1 MKKLSKK
8 LLLSGLAALT
18 IYSGFN
24 TIDISTT
31 YAKVNYDVF
40 DLEAHRGGIDVRP
53 ENTLYSYAYAIELG
67 ATSIECDMQLTKDGQ
82 IVMSHNP
89 ILNSD
94 ITRDKN
100 GNYIENNK
108 YDIRLMTVDELKKFD
123 VGVMDQNCGE
133 YYDLHG
139 KTQFTYDAKIPTLEE
154 LMQLIQ
160 SYDDKNIVL
169 NIETKSYPDPASAGY
184 KNNADP
190 KKFVEV
196 FNNIV
201 KKYDMEDRVV
211 LQSFDWQTLI
221 EMKKLNPNIST
232 SALWQEQP
240 SWGRDS
246 ESLRRYEKKKSP
258 WLGGLDIKD
267 YQGNPVKAAHAIGA
281 DIISPYY
288 TEISKQDVDEA
299 HSLGMKVVP
308 WTVNN
313 EKDMTMLLDMGVDGI
328 ISDKPWL
335 LKQVLEKRNIK
346 LHTPT
351 VNVDSPYHTGTDHKD
366 TAPTKAGNGNDA
378 DRKSTRL
385 NSSHEWISRMPS
397 SA

>member
-40 DLEAHRGGIDVRP
+40 DLEAHRGGRDVRP

-94 ITRDKN
+94 ITRDEN

-123 VGVMDQNCGE
+123 VGVMDPNCGE

-160 SYDDKNIVL
+160 SYGDKNIVL

-240 SWGRDS
+240 SWGHDS

-313 EKDMTMLLDMGVDGI
+313 EKDMNMLLDMGVDGI

-366 TAPTKAGNGNDA
+366 TAPTEAGNGNDA
-378 DRKSTRL
+378 
-385 NSSHEWISRMPS
+385 
-397 SA
+397 AY

>member
-40 DLEAHRGGIDVRP
+40 DLEAHRGGRDVRP

-94 ITRDKN
+94 ITRDEN

-123 VGVMDQNCGE
+123 VGVMDPNCGE

-160 SYDDKNIVL
+160 SYGDKNIVL
-169 NIETKSYPDPASAGY
+169 NIETKSYPDPISAGY

-313 EKDMTMLLDMGVDGI
+313 EKDMNMLLDMGVDGI

-366 TAPTKAGNGNDA
+366 TAPTEAGNGNDA
-378 DRKSTRL
+378 
-385 NSSHEWISRMPS
+385 
-397 SA
+397 AY

>member
-24 TIDISTT
+24 NIDISTT

-40 DLEAHRGGIDVRP
+40 DLEAHRGGRNVRP

-94 ITRDKN
+94 ITRDEN

-123 VGVMDQNCGE
+123 VGVMDPNCGE

-160 SYDDKNIVL
+160 SYGDKNIVL

-313 EKDMTMLLDMGVDGI
+313 EKDMNMLLDMGVDGI

-351 VNVDSPYHTGTDHKD
+351 INVDSPYHTGTDHKD
-366 TAPTKAGNGNDA
+366 TAPTEAGNGNDA
-378 DRKSTRL
+378 
-385 NSSHEWISRMPS
+385 
-397 SA
+397 AY

>member
-1 MKKLSKK
+1 MNTNEKLSKK

-24 TIDISTT
+24 NIDISTT

-40 DLEAHRGGIDVRP
+40 DLEAHRGGRDVRP

-94 ITRDKN
+94 ITRDEN

-108 YDIRLMTVDELKKFD
+108 YDIRLMTVDKLKKFD
-123 VGVMDQNCGE
+123 VGVMDPNCGE

-160 SYDDKNIVL
+160 SYGDKNIVL
-169 NIETKSYPDPASAGY
+169 NIETKSYPDPVSAGY

-221 EMKKLNPNIST
+221 EMKKLNPNIFT

-313 EKDMTMLLDMGVDGI
+313 EKDMNMLLDMGVDGI

-366 TAPTKAGNGNDA
+366 TAPTEAGNGNDA
-378 DRKSTRL
+378 
-385 NSSHEWISRMPS
+385 
-397 SA
+397 AY

>member
-8 LLLSGLAALT
+8 LLFSGLAALT

-40 DLEAHRGGIDVRP
+40 DLEAHRGGRDVRP

-94 ITRDKN
+94 ITRDEN

-123 VGVMDQNCGE
+123 VGVMDPNCGE

-160 SYDDKNIVL
+160 SYGDKNIVL

-258 WLGGLDIKD
+258 WLGDLDIKD

-313 EKDMTMLLDMGVDGI
+313 EKDMNMLLDMGVDGI

-351 VNVDSPYHTGTDHKD
+351 INVDSPYHTGTDHKD
-366 TAPTKAGNGNDA
+366 TAPTESGNGNDA
-378 DRKSTRL
+378 
-385 NSSHEWISRMPS
+385 
-397 SA
+397 AY

>member
-24 TIDISTT
+24 NIDISTT

-40 DLEAHRGGIDVRP
+40 DLEAHRGGRDVRP

-94 ITRDKN
+94 ITRDEN

-123 VGVMDQNCGE
+123 VGVMDPNCGE

-160 SYDDKNIVL
+160 SYGDKNIVL

-246 ESLRRYEKKKSP
+246 ESLRRYEKKKSS

-313 EKDMTMLLDMGVDGI
+313 EKDMNMLLDMGVDGI

-351 VNVDSPYHTGTDHKD
+351 INVDSPYHTGTDHKD
-366 TAPTKAGNGNDA
+366 TAPTEAGNGNDA
-378 DRKSTRL
+378 
-385 NSSHEWISRMPS
+385 
-397 SA
+397 AY

>member
-18 IYSGFN
+18 IYSGYN
-24 TIDISTT
+24 NIDISTT

-40 DLEAHRGGIDVRP
+40 DLEAHRGGRDVRP

-94 ITRDKN
+94 ITRDEN

-123 VGVMDQNCGE
+123 VGVMDPNCGE

-160 SYDDKNIVL
+160 SYGDKNIVL
-169 NIETKSYPDPASAGY
+169 YIETKSYPDPASAGY

-313 EKDMTMLLDMGVDGI
+313 EKDMNMLLDMGVDGI

-351 VNVDSPYHTGTDHKD
+351 INVDSPYHTGTDHKD
-366 TAPTKAGNGNDA
+366 TAPTEAGNGNDA
-378 DRKSTRL
+378 
-385 NSSHEWISRMPS
+385 
-397 SA
+397 AY

>member
-24 TIDISTT
+24 NIDISTT

-40 DLEAHRGGIDVRP
+40 DLEAHRGGRDVRP

-94 ITRDKN
+94 ITRDEN

-123 VGVMDQNCGE
+123 VGVMDPNCGE

-160 SYDDKNIVL
+160 LYGDKNIVL

-246 ESLRRYEKKKSP
+246 ESLRRYEKKKSS

-267 YQGNPVKAAHAIGA
+267 YQGNPVKAAHAIGT

-313 EKDMTMLLDMGVDGI
+313 EKDMNMLLDMGVDGI

-351 VNVDSPYHTGTDHKD
+351 INVDSPYHTGTDQTQPLQKLV
-366 TAPTKAGNGNDA
+366 TAMMPLTK
-378 DRKSTRL
+378 
-385 NSSHEWISRMPS
+385 P
-397 SA
+397 

>member
-24 TIDISTT
+24 NIDISTT

-40 DLEAHRGGIDVRP
+40 DLEAHRGGRDVRP

-67 ATSIECDMQLTKDGQ
+67 ATSIECNMQLTKDGQ

-94 ITRDKN
+94 ITRDEN

-123 VGVMDQNCGE
+123 VGVMDPNCGE

-160 SYDDKNIVL
+160 SYGDKNIVL

-221 EMKKLNPNIST
+221 EMKNLNPNIST

-313 EKDMTMLLDMGVDGI
+313 EKDMNMLLDMGVDGI

-335 LKQVLEKRNIK
+335 LKQVLEKHNIK

-351 VNVDSPYHTGTDHKD
+351 INVDSPYHTGTDHKD
-366 TAPTKAGNGNDA
+366 TAPTEAGNGNDA
-378 DRKSTRL
+378 
-385 NSSHEWISRMPS
+385 
-397 SA
+397 AY

>member
-1 MKKLSKK
+1 MNKISKK
-8 LLLSGLAALT
+8 LLLTGLAALT

-24 TIDISTT
+24 NIDISTT
-31 YAKVNYDVF
+31 YAKINYDVF
-40 DLEAHRGGIDVRP
+40 DLEAHRGGRDVRP
-53 ENTLYSYAYAIELG
+53 ENTLYSYAYAMELG

-94 ITRDKN
+94 ITRDEN

-123 VGVMDQNCGE
+123 VGVMNPNCGE

-160 SYDDKNIVL
+160 SYDNKDIIL
-169 NIETKSYPDPASAGY
+169 NIETKSYPDPESIGY

-190 KKFVEV
+190 KKFVET

-201 KKYDMEDRVV
+201 KKYNMEDRVV
-211 LQSFDWQTLI
+211 LQSFDWRTLI

-246 ESLRRYEKKKSP
+246 ESLRRYEQEKSP

-267 YQGNPVKAAHAIGA
+267 YQGDPVKAAHAIGA

-313 EKDMTMLLDMGVDGI
+313 EKDMNMLLDMGVDGI

-346 LHTPT
+346 LHAPT
-351 VNVDSPYHTGTDHKD
+351 VNVDSPYHTGIEHKD
-366 TAPTKAGNGNDA
+366 TAPTEASNGNDA
-378 DRKSTRL
+378 
-385 NSSHEWISRMPS
+385 
-397 SA
+397 AY

>member
-18 IYSGFN
+18 IYSGYN
-24 TIDISTT
+24 NIDISTT

-40 DLEAHRGGIDVRP
+40 DLEAHRGGRDVRP
-53 ENTLYSYAYAIELG
+53 ENTLYSYSYAYAIELG

-94 ITRDKN
+94 ITRDEN

-123 VGVMDQNCGE
+123 VGIMDPNCGE

-160 SYDDKNIVL
+160 SYGDKNIVL

-201 KKYDMEDRVV
+201 KKYNMEDRVV

-313 EKDMTMLLDMGVDGI
+313 EKDMNMLLDMGVDGI

-366 TAPTKAGNGNDA
+366 TAPTEAGNGNDA
-378 DRKSTRL
+378 
-385 NSSHEWISRMPS
+385 
-397 SA
+397 AY

>member
-24 TIDISTT
+24 NIDISTT

-40 DLEAHRGGIDVRP
+40 DLEAHRGGRDVRP

-94 ITRDKN
+94 ITRDEN

-123 VGVMDQNCGE
+123 VGVMDLNCGE

-160 SYDDKNIVL
+160 SYGDKNIVL

-313 EKDMTMLLDMGVDGI
+313 EKDMNMLLDMGVDGI

-351 VNVDSPYHTGTDHKD
+351 INVDSPYHTGTDHKD
-366 TAPTKAGNGNDA
+366 TAPTEAGNGNDA
-378 DRKSTRL
+378 
-385 NSSHEWISRMPS
+385 
-397 SA
+397 AY

>member
-24 TIDISTT
+24 NIDISTT

-40 DLEAHRGGIDVRP
+40 DLEAHRGGRDVRP

-94 ITRDKN
+94 ITRDEN

-123 VGVMDQNCGE
+123 VGVMDPNCGE

-160 SYDDKNIVL
+160 SYGDKNIVL

-313 EKDMTMLLDMGVDGI
+313 EKDMNMLLDMGVDGI

-351 VNVDSPYHTGTDHKD
+351 VNVDSPIQEQIIKTQPLQKLV
-366 TAPTKAGNGNDA
+366 TAMMPLTK
-378 DRKSTRL
+378 
-385 NSSHEWISRMPS
+385 P
-397 SA
+397 

>member
-8 LLLSGLAALT
+8 LLFSGLAALT

-40 DLEAHRGGIDVRP
+40 DLEAHRGGRDVRP

-94 ITRDKN
+94 ITRDEN

-123 VGVMDQNCGE
+123 VGVMDPNCGE

-160 SYDDKNIVL
+160 SYGDKNIVL
-169 NIETKSYPDPASAGY
+169 NIETKSYPDPVSAGY

-232 SALWQEQP
+232 STLWQEQP

-258 WLGGLDIKD
+258 WLSGLDIKD

-313 EKDMTMLLDMGVDGI
+313 EKDMNMLLDMGVDGI

-351 VNVDSPYHTGTDHKD
+351 INVDSPYHTGTDHKD
-366 TAPTKAGNGNDA
+366 TAPTEAGNGNDA
-378 DRKSTRL
+378 
-385 NSSHEWISRMPS
+385 
-397 SA
+397 AY

>member
-8 LLLSGLAALT
+8 LLLSGLAALI

-24 TIDISTT
+24 NIDISTT

-40 DLEAHRGGIDVRP
+40 DLEAHRGGRDVRP

-94 ITRDKN
+94 ITRDEN

-123 VGVMDQNCGE
+123 VGVMDPNCGE

-160 SYDDKNIVL
+160 SYGDKNIVL

-201 KKYDMEDRVV
+201 KKYDMENRVV

-246 ESLRRYEKKKSP
+246 ESLRRYKKKKSP

-313 EKDMTMLLDMGVDGI
+313 EKDMNMLLDMGVDGI

-351 VNVDSPYHTGTDHKD
+351 INVDSPYHTGTDHKD
-366 TAPTKAGNGNDA
+366 TAPTEAGNGNDA
-378 DRKSTRL
+378 
-385 NSSHEWISRMPS
+385 
-397 SA
+397 AY

>member
-18 IYSGFN
+18 IYSRFN
-24 TIDISTT
+24 NIDISTT

-40 DLEAHRGGIDVRP
+40 DLEAHRGGRDVRP

-94 ITRDKN
+94 ITRDEN

-123 VGVMDQNCGE
+123 VGVMDPNCGE

-160 SYDDKNIVL
+160 SYGDKNIVL

-190 KKFVEV
+190 NKFVEV

-313 EKDMTMLLDMGVDGI
+313 EKDMNMLLDMGVDGI

-351 VNVDSPYHTGTDHKD
+351 INVDSPYHTGTDHKD
-366 TAPTKAGNGNDA
+366 TAPTEAGNGNDA
-378 DRKSTRL
+378 
-385 NSSHEWISRMPS
+385 
-397 SA
+397 AY

>member
-18 IYSGFN
+18 IYSGYN
-24 TIDISTT
+24 NIDISTT

-40 DLEAHRGGIDVRP
+40 DLEAHRGGRDVRP

-94 ITRDKN
+94 ITRDEN

-123 VGVMDQNCGE
+123 VGVMDPNCGE

-160 SYDDKNIVL
+160 SYGDKNIVL

-313 EKDMTMLLDMGVDGI
+313 EKDMNMLLDMGVDGI

-351 VNVDSPYHTGTDHKD
+351 INVDSPYHTGTDHKD
-366 TAPTKAGNGNDA
+366 TAPTEAGNGNDA
-378 DRKSTRL
+378 
-385 NSSHEWISRMPS
+385 
-397 SA
+397 AY

>member
-24 TIDISTT
+24 NIDISTT

-40 DLEAHRGGIDVRP
+40 DLEAHRGGRDVRP

-94 ITRDKN
+94 ITRDEN

-123 VGVMDQNCGE
+123 VGVMDPNCGE

-160 SYDDKNIVL
+160 SYGDKNIVL

-201 KKYDMEDRVV
+201 KKYNMEDRVV

-246 ESLRRYEKKKSP
+246 KSLRRYEKKKSP

-313 EKDMTMLLDMGVDGI
+313 EKDMNMLLDMGVDGI

-351 VNVDSPYHTGTDHKD
+351 VNVDSPYHTGTNHKD

-378 DRKSTRL
+378 
-385 NSSHEWISRMPS
+385 
-397 SA
+397 AY

>member
-8 LLLSGLAALT
+8 LLFSGLAALT

-40 DLEAHRGGIDVRP
+40 DLEAYRGGRDVRP

-94 ITRDKN
+94 ITRDEN

-123 VGVMDQNCGE
+123 VGVMDPNCGE

-160 SYDDKNIVL
+160 SYGDKNIVL

-232 SALWQEQP
+232 SALWQKQP

-313 EKDMTMLLDMGVDGI
+313 EKDMNMLLDMGVDGI

-351 VNVDSPYHTGTDHKD
+351 INVDSPYHTGTDHKD
-366 TAPTKAGNGNDA
+366 TAPTEAGNGNDA
-378 DRKSTRL
+378 
-385 NSSHEWISRMPS
+385 
-397 SA
+397 AY

>member
-24 TIDISTT
+24 NIDISTT

-40 DLEAHRGGIDVRP
+40 DLEAHRGGRDVRP

-94 ITRDKN
+94 ITRDEN
-100 GNYIENNK
+100 GNYIKNNK

-123 VGVMDQNCGE
+123 VGVMDPNCGE

-160 SYDDKNIVL
+160 SYGDKNIVL

-201 KKYDMEDRVV
+201 KKYNMEDRVV

-366 TAPTKAGNGNDA
+366 TAPTEAGNGNDA
-378 DRKSTRL
+378 
-385 NSSHEWISRMPS
+385 
-397 SA
+397 AY

>member
-18 IYSGFN
+18 IYSRFN
-24 TIDISTT
+24 NIDISTT

-40 DLEAHRGGIDVRP
+40 DLEAHRGGRDVRP

-94 ITRDKN
+94 ITRDEN

-123 VGVMDQNCGE
+123 VGVMDPNCGE

-160 SYDDKNIVL
+160 SYGDKNIVL

-190 KKFVEV
+190 KKFVEI

-246 ESLRRYEKKKSP
+246 ESLRRYEKKKSS

-313 EKDMTMLLDMGVDGI
+313 EKDMNMLLDMGVDGI

-366 TAPTKAGNGNDA
+366 TAPTEASNGNDA
-378 DRKSTRL
+378 
-385 NSSHEWISRMPS
+385 
-397 SA
+397 AY

>member
-40 DLEAHRGGIDVRP
+40 DLEAHRGGRDIRP

-94 ITRDKN
+94 ITRDEN

-123 VGVMDQNCGE
+123 VGVMDPNCGE

-160 SYDDKNIVL
+160 SYGDKNIVL

-221 EMKKLNPNIST
+221 EMKNLNPNIST

-313 EKDMTMLLDMGVDGI
+313 EKDMNMLLDMGVDGI

-366 TAPTKAGNGNDA
+366 TAPTEAGNGNDA
-378 DRKSTRL
+378 
-385 NSSHEWISRMPS
+385 
-397 SA
+397 AY

>member
-18 IYSGFN
+18 IYSGYN
-24 TIDISTT
+24 NIDISTT

-40 DLEAHRGGIDVRP
+40 DLEAHRGGRDVRP

-67 ATSIECDMQLTKDGQ
+67 ATSIECDIQLTKDGQ

-94 ITRDKN
+94 ITRDEN

-123 VGVMDQNCGE
+123 VGVMDPNCGE

-160 SYDDKNIVL
+160 SYGDKNIVL

-313 EKDMTMLLDMGVDGI
+313 EKDMNMLLDMGVDGI

-351 VNVDSPYHTGTDHKD
+351 INVDSPYHTGTDHKD
-366 TAPTKAGNGNDA
+366 TALTEAGNGNDA
-378 DRKSTRL
+378 
-385 NSSHEWISRMPS
+385 
-397 SA
+397 AY

>member
-8 LLLSGLAALT
+8 LLFSGLAALT

-40 DLEAHRGGIDVRP
+40 DLEAHRGGRDVRP

-94 ITRDKN
+94 ITRDEN

-123 VGVMDQNCGE
+123 VGVMDPNCGE

-160 SYDDKNIVL
+160 SYGDKNIVL

-232 SALWQEQP
+232 SALWQKQP

-313 EKDMTMLLDMGVDGI
+313 EKDMNMLLDMGVDGI

-346 LHTPT
+346 LHAPT
-351 VNVDSPYHTGTDHKD
+351 VNVNSPYHTGIEHKD
-366 TAPTKAGNGNDA
+366 TAPTEASNGNDA
-378 DRKSTRL
+378 
-385 NSSHEWISRMPS
+385 
-397 SA
+397 AY

>member
-40 DLEAHRGGIDVRP
+40 DLEAHRGGRDVRP

-94 ITRDKN
+94 ITRDEN

-108 YDIRLMTVDELKKFD
+108 YDIRLMTVDELKKFN
-123 VGVMDQNCGE
+123 VGVMDPNCGE

-160 SYDDKNIVL
+160 SYGDKNIVL

-313 EKDMTMLLDMGVDGI
+313 EKDMNMLLDMGVDGI

-351 VNVDSPYHTGTDHKD
+351 INVDSPYHTGTDHKD
-366 TAPTKAGNGNDA
+366 TAPTEAGNGNDA
-378 DRKSTRL
+378 
-385 NSSHEWISRMPS
+385 
-397 SA
+397 AY

>member
-18 IYSGFN
+18 IYSGYN
-24 TIDISTT
+24 NIDISTT

-40 DLEAHRGGIDVRP
+40 DLEAHRGGRDVRP

-94 ITRDKN
+94 ITRDEN

-123 VGVMDQNCGE
+123 VGVMDPNCGE

-160 SYDDKNIVL
+160 SYGDKNIVL

-240 SWGRDS
+240 SWGRNS

-313 EKDMTMLLDMGVDGI
+313 EKDMNMLLDMGVDGI

-351 VNVDSPYHTGTDHKD
+351 INVDSPYHTGTDHKD
-366 TAPTKAGNGNDA
+366 TAPTEAGNGNDA
-378 DRKSTRL
+378 
-385 NSSHEWISRMPS
+385 
-397 SA
+397 AY

>member
-40 DLEAHRGGIDVRP
+40 DLEAHRGGRDIRP

-94 ITRDKN
+94 ITRDEN

-123 VGVMDQNCGE
+123 VGVMDPNCGE

-160 SYDDKNIVL
+160 SYGDKNIVL

-246 ESLRRYEKKKSP
+246 ESLRRYEKKKSSR
-258 WLGGLDIKD
+258 LGGLDIKD
-267 YQGNPVKAAHAIGA
+267 YQGNPVKAAHAIGT

-313 EKDMTMLLDMGVDGI
+313 EKDMNMLLDMGVDGI

-351 VNVDSPYHTGTDHKD
+351 INVDSPYHTGTDHKD
-366 TAPTKAGNGNDA
+366 TAPTEAGNGNDA
-378 DRKSTRL
+378 
-385 NSSHEWISRMPS
+385 
-397 SA
+397 AY

>member
-24 TIDISTT
+24 NIDISTT

-40 DLEAHRGGIDVRP
+40 DLEAHRGGRDVRP

-94 ITRDKN
+94 ITRDEN

-123 VGVMDQNCGE
+123 VGVMDPNCGE

-160 SYDDKNIVL
+160 SYGDKNIVL

-201 KKYDMEDRVV
+201 KKYDIEDRVV

-313 EKDMTMLLDMGVDGI
+313 EKDMNMLLDMGVDGI

-366 TAPTKAGNGNDA
+366 TAPTEAGNGNDA
-378 DRKSTRL
+378 
-385 NSSHEWISRMPS
+385 
-397 SA
+397 AY

>member
-18 IYSGFN
+18 IYSGYN
-24 TIDISTT
+24 NIDISTT

-40 DLEAHRGGIDVRP
+40 DLEAHRGGRDVRP
-53 ENTLYSYAYAIELG
+53 ENTLYYYAYAIELG

-94 ITRDKN
+94 ITRDEN

-123 VGVMDQNCGE
+123 VGVMDPNCGE

-160 SYDDKNIVL
+160 SYGDKNIVL

-313 EKDMTMLLDMGVDGI
+313 EKDMNMLLDMGVDGI

-351 VNVDSPYHTGTDHKD
+351 INVDSPYHTGTDHKD
-366 TAPTKAGNGNDA
+366 TAPTEAGNGNDA
-378 DRKSTRL
+378 
-385 NSSHEWISRMPS
+385 
-397 SA
+397 AY

>member
-24 TIDISTT
+24 NIDISTT

-40 DLEAHRGGIDVRP
+40 DLEAHRGGRDVRP

-94 ITRDKN
+94 ITRDEN

-123 VGVMDQNCGE
+123 VGVMDPNCGE

-160 SYDDKNIVL
+160 SYGDKNIVL

-221 EMKKLNPNIST
+221 EMKNLNPNIST

-313 EKDMTMLLDMGVDGI
+313 EKDMNMLLDMGVDGI

-366 TAPTKAGNGNDA
+366 TAPTEAGNGNDA
-378 DRKSTRL
+378 
-385 NSSHEWISRMPS
+385 
-397 SA
+397 AY

>member
-40 DLEAHRGGIDVRP
+40 DLEAHRGGRDVRP

-94 ITRDKN
+94 ITRDEN

-160 SYDDKNIVL
+160 SYGDKNIVL

-313 EKDMTMLLDMGVDGI
+313 EKDMNMLLDMGVDGI

-351 VNVDSPYHTGTDHKD
+351 INVDSPYHTGTDHKD
-366 TAPTKAGNGNDA
+366 TAPTEAGNGNDA
-378 DRKSTRL
+378 
-385 NSSHEWISRMPS
+385 
-397 SA
+397 AY

>member
-18 IYSGFN
+18 IYSGYN
-24 TIDISTT
+24 NIDISTT

-40 DLEAHRGGIDVRP
+40 DLEAHRGGRDVRP

-94 ITRDKN
+94 ITRDEN

-123 VGVMDQNCGE
+123 VGVMDPNCGE

-160 SYDDKNIVL
+160 SYGDKNIVL

-313 EKDMTMLLDMGVDGI
+313 EKDMNMLLDMGVDGI

-351 VNVDSPYHTGTDHKD
+351 INVDSPYHTGTDHKD

-378 DRKSTRL
+378 
-385 NSSHEWISRMPS
+385 
-397 SA
+397 AY

>member
-40 DLEAHRGGIDVRP
+40 DLEAHRGGRDVRP
-53 ENTLYSYAYAIELG
+53 ENALYSYAYAMELG

-94 ITRDKN
+94 ITRDEN

-123 VGVMDQNCGE
+123 VGVMNPNCGE

-160 SYDDKNIVL
+160 SYDNKDIIL

-246 ESLRRYEKKKSP
+246 ESLRRYEQEKSP

-267 YQGNPVKAAHAIGA
+267 YQGDPVKAAHAIGA

-313 EKDMTMLLDMGVDGI
+313 EKDMNMLLDMGVDGI

-351 VNVDSPYHTGTDHKD
+351 INVDSPYHTGTDHKD
-366 TAPTKAGNGNDA
+366 TAPTEADNGNDA
-378 DRKSTRL
+378 
-385 NSSHEWISRMPS
+385 
-397 SA
+397 AY

>member
-24 TIDISTT
+24 NIDISTT

-40 DLEAHRGGIDVRP
+40 DLEAHRGGRDVRP

-123 VGVMDQNCGE
+123 VGVMDPNCGE

-160 SYDDKNIVL
+160 SYGDKNIVL

-190 KKFVEV
+190 KKFVEI

-246 ESLRRYEKKKSP
+246 ESLRRYEKKKSS

-267 YQGNPVKAAHAIGA
+267 YQGNPVKAAHAIGT

-299 HSLGMKVVP
+299 HSLDMKIVP

-313 EKDMTMLLDMGVDGI
+313 EKDMNMLLDMGVDGI

-378 DRKSTRL
+378 
-385 NSSHEWISRMPS
+385 
-397 SA
+397 AY

>member
-24 TIDISTT
+24 NIDISTT

-40 DLEAHRGGIDVRP
+40 DLEAHRGGRDVRP

-94 ITRDKN
+94 ITRDEN
-100 GNYIENNK
+100 GNYIKNNK

-123 VGVMDQNCGE
+123 VGVMDPNCGE

-160 SYDDKNIVL
+160 SYGDKNIVL
-169 NIETKSYPDPASAGY
+169 NIETKSYPDPASARY

-201 KKYDMEDRVV
+201 KKYNMEDRVV

-267 YQGNPVKAAHAIGA
+267 YQGNTVKAAHAIGA

-313 EKDMTMLLDMGVDGI
+313 EKDMNMLLDMGVDGI

-378 DRKSTRL
+378 
-385 NSSHEWISRMPS
+385 
-397 SA
+397 AY

>member
-8 LLLSGLAALT
+8 LLFSGLAALT

-40 DLEAHRGGIDVRP
+40 DLEAHRGGRDVRP

-94 ITRDKN
+94 ITRDEN

-123 VGVMDQNCGE
+123 VGVMDPNCGE

-160 SYDDKNIVL
+160 SYGDKNIVL

-232 SALWQEQP
+232 STLWQEQP

-258 WLGGLDIKD
+258 WLGDLDIKD

-313 EKDMTMLLDMGVDGI
+313 EKDMNMLLDMGVDGI

-351 VNVDSPYHTGTDHKD
+351 INVDSPYHTGTDHKD
-366 TAPTKAGNGNDA
+366 TAPTEAGNGNDA
-378 DRKSTRL
+378 
-385 NSSHEWISRMPS
+385 
-397 SA
+397 AY

>member
-18 IYSGFN
+18 IYSGYN
-24 TIDISTT
+24 NIDISTT

-40 DLEAHRGGIDVRP
+40 DLEAHRGGRDIRP

-94 ITRDKN
+94 ITRDEN

-123 VGVMDQNCGE
+123 VGVMDPNCGE

-160 SYDDKNIVL
+160 SYGDKNIVL

-313 EKDMTMLLDMGVDGI
+313 EKDMNMLLDMGVDGI

-351 VNVDSPYHTGTDHKD
+351 INVDSPYHTGTDHKD
-366 TAPTKAGNGNDA
+366 TAPTEAGNGNDA
-378 DRKSTRL
+378 
-385 NSSHEWISRMPS
+385 
-397 SA
+397 AY